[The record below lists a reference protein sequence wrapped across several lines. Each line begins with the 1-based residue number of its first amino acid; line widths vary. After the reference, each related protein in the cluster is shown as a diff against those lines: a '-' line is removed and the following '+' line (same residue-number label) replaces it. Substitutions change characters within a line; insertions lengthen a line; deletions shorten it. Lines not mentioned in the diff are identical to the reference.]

1 MVKGFGDLGSRG
13 SAKFGILGCSGLEGM
28 GDSELYSLM
37 LLSAWDC
44 EFLLRWFRRFQFPLV
59 LNIESKALFSRSYF
73 SKFPL
78 LP

>member
-13 SAKFGILGCSGLEGM
+13 SAKFGILGCSGLKGM

-44 EFLLRWFRRFQFPLV
+44 EFLLGGLDDFSFP
-59 LNIESKALFSRSYF
+59 
-73 SKFPL
+73 
-78 LP
+78 